1 MNHTHSKF
9 DMSSYSWRGEGQ
21 LRKNGDGGEGG
32 GGCSNVKWCT
42 CLLEVI
48 QENFPLYINF

>member
-21 LRKNGDGGEGG
+21 LRKNGDGGGG
-32 GGCSNVKWCT
+32 VFKCEMVYMSA
-42 CLLEVI
+42 
-48 QENFPLYINF
+48 